1 MLIYVKGMSRRLGIG
16 ADSIDIVASIR
27 VMVTPP
33 PAIAVIL
40 SDVGGNLLLAQV
52 VQCFVDF
59 GRESVIDFRSIAIRQ
74 QRGPLARQTQQ
85 PFANLHDVTADHM
98 RALT

>member
-27 VMVTPP
+27 AMVTPP
-33 PAIAVIL
+33 SAIAVIL

-59 GRESVIDFRSIAIRQ
+59 GGESVIDFRSIAIRQ
-74 QRGPLARQTQQ
+74 QRGPLARRLNNRSRTCM
-85 PFANLHDVTADHM
+85 T
-98 RALT
+98 